1 MYSGGAAG
9 VSDVGLATAAAIEAW
24 REETIQRYRGTTTD
38 EPDEPDGRRHRG
50 RHDAAMQAF
59 QLVVA
64 RAEAAFTASAQRAA
78 VARAAGLG
86 SPPDQGR

>member
-9 VSDVGLATAAAIEAW
+9 VSDVGIATAAAIAAW
-24 REETIQRYRGTTTD
+24 REDTIQRYRGTTTD
-38 EPDEPDGRRHRG
+38 EPDEPDGRRHVP
-50 RHDAAMQAF
+50 AAMQAF

-78 VARAAGLG
+78 AARAAGL
-86 SPPDQGR
+86 SDSDQGH